1 MACWM
6 NTSHR
11 PSWPTKSLAPL
22 PTQSSLTSTHAPVTL
37 ALCLPPNTSH
47 QSQLPYTTSTL
58 TRPPSPANI
67 KLLPVTTPGPEFASQ
82 ERPQDTPSG
91 SYKKEPHCNR
101 GEVSNSI
108 EKIWKKILD
117 RNKKNSTATLHTREY
132 QLTRTLTFLPS
143 SHYSSPLLNFKHL
156 SLNKKTQS
164 KILTHRTRAPK
175 GHYPAKKKHQR
186 EKIKSSLPP
195 AETRKGKL
203 QKSKGEKQ
211 GKKPFV

>member
-101 GEVSNSI
+101 EGVSNSI
-108 EKIWKKILD
+108 EKSGWKKK
-117 RNKKNSTATLHTREY
+117 RPPWQKQKKHSIKTPYTREH
-132 QLTRTLTFLPS
+132 QPVRTIVLR
-143 SHYSSPLLNFKHL
+143 
-156 SLNKKTQS
+156 S
-164 KILTHRTRAPK
+164 K
-175 GHYPAKKKHQR
+175 Q
-186 EKIKSSLPP
+186 SLPP
-195 AETRKGKL
+195 F
-203 QKSKGEKQ
+203 
-211 GKKPFV
+211 PV